1 MNQFSELPP
10 VLSAAQMREADRI
23 TKDEIGI
30 SGFTLMESAGRE
42 IAEVAQ
48 EMIELGLEARS
59 TQTLEAEVICLCGK
73 GNNGGDGFVAARYLS
88 ANGHR
93 VRVVLMAEQEA
104 YSGDALEHLLVLSR
118 LSKSQSVTIENFT
131 QLGDG
136 LAPDLIVDALLGTGL
151 NSPVTGAHQDVMH
164 WMNGQS
170 APILSVDVPS
180 GLSADTGMVM
190 GVAAR
195 AHVTVSLAALKTG
208 LLINAGPEYVG
219 ALHVV
224 DIGIPP
230 IALKR
235 AALDSPHFLSSDVSV
250 ASQLPAGPSRSDHK
264 YASGPTLV
272 VGGSSSFSG
281 APVLASL
288 AAARVGSKYV
298 VCIGPEEIRT
308 ILAEKLTE
316 IPVEAWEAGA
326 NEAQLDA
333 LIERLDTRWSKAK
346 ALLIGP
352 GLGRSPSIKN
362 LVMHVLARFN
372 GPVVIDADALFALQD
387 ERDWVKQHS
396 KGQWVFT
403 PHAGE
408 FGRLLGHTMHTVAE
422 EDLLESARALAA
434 EWNVVLLLKGQPS
447 ITALPSGEIV
457 FNSTGNPAAGTAGA
471 GDVLAGMVAGFL
483 AQGLMPAWSAICGIH
498 LAGTAADLYVEE
510 HASGSLMAGDILN
523 LIPRALLE
531 AS

>member
-1 MNQFSELPP
+1 MSPFSDLPP

-23 TKDEIGI
+23 TIDEIGI

-48 EMIELGLEARS
+48 EMIELGTDAWPAPPPA
-59 TQTLEAEVICLCGK
+59 AEVICLCGK
-73 GNNGGDGFVAARYLS
+73 GNNGGDGFVVARYLS

-104 YSGDALEHLLVLSR
+104 YSGDALEHLQVLLR
-118 LSKSQSVTIENFT
+118 LSKSQTVTIENYT
-131 QLGDG
+131 QLADG

-151 NSPVTGAHQDVMH
+151 NSEVKGAYADAIN
-164 WMNGQS
+164 WMNEQA

-180 GLSADTGMVM
+180 GLSSDSGMLM
-190 GVAAR
+190 GVVVN

-208 LLINAGPEYVG
+208 LLINEGPEYVG

-230 IALKR
+230 VALKR
-235 AALDSPHFLSSDVSV
+235 AALNNPHFLSSEVSV
-250 ASQLPAGPSRSDHK
+250 AARLPTGPSRSDHK

-272 VGGSSSFSG
+272 VGGSASFTG

-298 VCIGPEEIRT
+298 VCIGPEEIRAT
-308 ILAEKLTE
+308 LAEKLTE

-333 LIERLDTRWSKAK
+333 LIDRLDSRWSKGK
-346 ALLIGP
+346 ALIIGP
-352 GLGRSPSIKN
+352 GLGRGPAMKN
-362 LVMHVLARFN
+362 LVKHLLARFH
-372 GPVVIDADALFALQD
+372 GPAVVDADALFALQD
-387 ERDWVKQHS
+387 EKDWVKRHS
-396 KGQWVFT
+396 QGQWIFT
-403 PHAGE
+403 PHSGE
-408 FGRLLGHTMHTVAE
+408 FGRLLGHPVAN
-422 EDLLESARALAA
+422 EDLLESARAFAT

-447 ITALPSGEIV
+447 ITALHSGEVV

-498 LAGTAADLYVEE
+498 IAGTAADLYVEE
-510 HASGSLMAGDILN
+510 HASGSMMANDILN
-523 LIPRALLE
+523 CIPRALLE